1 MRVLSLTAGA
11 AGMYCGTCLRD
22 NALAAELIR
31 QGHDVLLVP
40 VYTPTLTDEDNV
52 SQSRV
57 FLGGVS
63 VYLQQH
69 WSLFRHLPA
78 AFDRLW
84 DSPWLLRKI
93 SSGSIPVDPK
103 FLGELT
109 VSTLHG
115 EDGHLRK
122 EVRKLTDWLKTEPA
136 PDVVDLPYTL
146 LSGLAKPIRQ
156 TLQRPVC
163 CTLQGEDLFLE
174 GLHEPWRSEALALIR
189 HNLQHVDAFIGV
201 SDYYADF
208 MSEYLSIPR
217 SRIDTVPLGINLE
230 GHGWADRPA
239 SDTFRIGYFAR
250 IAPEKGL
257 HVLAEAVKQLDR
269 PATLEAAG
277 FLPAE
282 HKRYLTRIE
291 RDLGERF
298 RYHGAPDREG
308 KIRFMQSVDVLS
320 VPSVY
325 KEPKG
330 LFVLEALAN
339 GTPVVQPRA
348 GAYPEILARTGGGLL
363 FEPEN
368 SESLAAALHTLMSD
382 PDLRL
387 RLAEDGFAGVREH
400 HSIARMAHRTLEVYE
415 RAQQGDRKGAAGK

>member
-1 MRVLSLTAGA
+1 MRILSLTAGA
-11 AGMYCGTCLRD
+11 SGMYCGTCMRD
-22 NALAAELIR
+22 NALAAELLR

-40 VYTPTLTDEDNV
+40 IYTPTLTDEENV
-52 SQSRV
+52 SQPRV
-57 FLGGVS
+57 FFGGIS

-78 AFDRLW
+78 AFDRVW

-93 SSGSIPVDPK
+93 SSGSIPIDPK
-103 FLGELT
+103 LLGELT
-109 VSTLHG
+109 VSTLRG
-115 EDGHLRK
+115 ENGHLRK

-146 LSGLAKPIRQ
+146 LLGLAKPIREA
-156 TLQRPVC
+156 LKRPVC
-163 CTLQGEDLFLE
+163 CTLQGEDLFLQ
-174 GLHEPWRSEALALIR
+174 GLHDPWRSESLALIR
-189 HNLQHVDAFIGV
+189 HNLPHVDAFIAV
-201 SDYYADF
+201 SNYYADF

-217 SRIDTVPLGINLE
+217 SRIHTVPLGINFD
-230 GHGWADRPA
+230 GHAQVDRPA

-257 HVLAEAVKQLDR
+257 HVLAEGVKLLEGNVRLD
-269 PATLEAAG
+269 AAG

-282 HKRYLTRIE
+282 HKSYLARIE

-298 RYHGAPDREG
+298 RYHGSPDREG
-308 KIRFMQSVDVLS
+308 KIRFLQSVDVLS

-325 KEPKG
+325 TEPKG

-363 FEPEN
+363 FDAEN
-368 SESLAAALHTLMSD
+368 PRSLADALHTLKED
-382 PDLRL
+382 TELRSK
-387 RLAEDGFAGVREH
+387 LAREGCDGVRRH
-400 HSIARMAHRTLEVYE
+400 HNITQMAHRTLEVYGE
-415 RAQQGDRKGAAGK
+415 VAAQRAYA